1 MTPQTADDR
10 LNTSSMDSPGT
21 GPGPV
26 AATGSPAASA
36 TSSVEGRLSFARAL
50 RAELMK
56 IRVLRSSWWLSAIA
70 LVLVVGFTG
79 LTLLSFNAMRSMQE
93 QGMPDG
99 AQMPE
104 QSDADLMRQLL
115 TNGTGG
121 LAFAG
126 ILLGCVGIIAISS
139 EFGTGSIRS
148 SANAVP
154 RRGLFAAAK
163 LTAVAITA
171 AVVGA
176 VLIIASTAIILAFA
190 AGEGLLGAADSGEV
204 WQSALTNW
212 LSMIIVTLLACGLGL
227 LLRSTAGAIVTLTMF
242 LFVVQIALGILSGMT
257 QNAEFV
263 EFLATWEFGNLLSS
277 LTQLREPTGEAYD
290 LSVST
295 GTAIVGLLAW
305 LAAVIVPATVLFQKR
320 DV

>member
-1 MTPQTADDR
+1 MTPQTTADR

-21 GPGPV
+21 GAV
-26 AATGSPAASA
+26 AATGSPTSSA
-36 TSSVEGRLSFARAL
+36 TSSVEGRLSFPRAL

-56 IRVLRSSWWLSAIA
+56 IRVLRSSWWLSGIA
-70 LVLVVGFTG
+70 LVLMVGFTG
-79 LTLLSFNAMRSMQE
+79 LALLSYNAMRSVQ
-93 QGMPDG
+93 QGSSG

-104 QSDADLMRQLL
+104 SSDAELMRQLL
-115 TNGTGG
+115 TSGTGG
-121 LAFAG
+121 LTFAG

-148 SANAVP
+148 SMSAVP
-154 RRGLFAAAK
+154 GRGLFAAAK
-163 LTAVAITA
+163 MTAVAITA

-176 VLIIASTAIILAFA
+176 VLVVASTAVILAFA
-190 AGEGLLGAADSGEV
+190 AGEGLLGAADTGEIM
-204 WQSALTNW
+204 QSVLTNW
-212 LSMIIVTLLACGLGL
+212 LSMIVVTLLACGLGL

-263 EFLATWEFGNLLSS
+263 QFLSTWEFGNLLTS
-277 LTQLREPTGEAYD
+277 LTQLSEPTGEDYD
-290 LSVST
+290 LSVTT
-295 GTAIVGLLAW
+295 GTAILGLLAW
-305 LAAVIVPATVLFQKR
+305 LAAVIVPAAVLFQKR

>member
-10 LNTSSMDSPGT
+10 LNTTSMDSPGAA
-21 GPGPV
+21 GPL
-26 AATGSPAASA
+26 AATGSPAPSA

-79 LTLLSFNAMRSMQE
+79 LTLLSFSAMRSMQE
-93 QGMPDG
+93 QGAPAG

-104 QSDADLMRQLL
+104 PSDAELMRQLL
-115 TNGTGG
+115 TSGSAG
-121 LAFAG
+121 LTFAA
-126 ILLGCVGIIAISS
+126 ILLGCIGILAISS
-139 EFGTGSIRS
+139 EFGSGSIRS
-148 SANAVP
+148 SVSAVP

-163 LTAVAITA
+163 LTASAITA

-176 VLIIASTAIILAFA
+176 VLIGASTAIVLVFA
-190 AGEGLLGAADSGEV
+190 AGEGLLGAADVGEI

-242 LFVVQIALGILSGMT
+242 LFVVQIALSILSGMT

-263 EFLATWEFGNLLSS
+263 QFLATWEFGNLLAS
-277 LTQLREPTGEAYD
+277 LTQLSEPTGEPYD
-290 LSVST
+290 LSVTT
-295 GTAIVGLLAW
+295 GTAILGLLGW
-305 LAAVIVPATVLFQKR
+305 LAAVIVPATLLFQKR